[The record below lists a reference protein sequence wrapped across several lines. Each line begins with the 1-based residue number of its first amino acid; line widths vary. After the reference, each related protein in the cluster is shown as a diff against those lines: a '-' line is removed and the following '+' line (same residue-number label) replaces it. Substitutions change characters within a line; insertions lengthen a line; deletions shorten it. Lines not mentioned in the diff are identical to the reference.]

1 MAMEFLDIRTVILSQ
16 LLIQLVCALVLF
28 LLWRDNRAR
37 YDGLGLWVMNA
48 VLQLA
53 GLTLVMLRGHVPD
66 LLSMVGGN
74 TLALGS
80 ITLLYSGLS
89 RFAGLL
95 ALNRLNLYALAV
107 FALIHSYFS
116 VVDVSFQARNLNFN
130 AFLIFY
136 SLRIVVL
143 LRGYPEEL
151 RRHATAV
158 SHPLMAFAGVSLARI
173 ALLLSGEH
181 GHDFMQNCPAD
192 TALFLLYSGLVILL
206 AYGLFIMVNRRL
218 LAETREDYEGRIEA
232 ERVLTGA
239 LRVARLGTWRWDVKS
254 NRLNWSDGMYSI
266 FGIDKSSFTGDLGDV
281 VARAI
286 HPDDRT
292 AVEASNIRVIK
303 DGAPA
308 GLAYRVIWPDGSMH
322 WVYAEAS
329 ELLKDEADA
338 PSVLKGYAQDITDRK
353 MAEAELSSSKERF
366 QKAFHAAPFLMS
378 LSEIET
384 GRYIEVND
392 KFCEVTGFSRE
403 ELLGRTSTEIGWI
416 GCEAR
421 ARLLSESNG
430 SSMRIPEIT
439 LTAKGGRPVVCSY
452 SCERVS
458 MGGKSILLA
467 IAEDITNLK
476 KAESAML
483 VAQKL
488 EALGTLA
495 GGIAHDFNNLLT
507 GITGN
512 LSMMR
517 STAASGRDIGELVQE
532 AETACFTA
540 RGLARQLLTF
550 SSGGEP
556 VKAPVDI
563 AALVRE
569 SVSFSLR
576 GSSVRAEVGSGEGLR
591 VLGDREQLF
600 QVLQNLTVNA
610 AQAMSGAGAVS
621 VSILAEEVSE
631 GEVPALRA
639 GRYVR
644 VEVKDSGSG
653 IAAESLPRIF
663 DPYFSTKGQGRGLGL
678 AVCRSV
684 VVKHGGAIAVVS
696 EPGKGSAFSVYL
708 PLTDRSPS
716 DSGRTAPAPL
726 KVGSGR
732 VLIMDDEEVVY
743 KALRRMLGALG
754 YEAEVVGDGRKA
766 LEAWA
771 AAQKS
776 GRPFLA
782 AIMDLTIPGGM
793 GGAEAVKLLKTS
805 DSKAKVLVS
814 SGYSDDPIMAEYASY
829 GFDGV
834 LAKPYRV
841 EDLSA
846 ALSKLLT

>member
-1 MAMEFLDIRTVILSQ
+1 MMNLDIYTLLMGQ
-16 LLIQLVCALVLF
+16 LLVSAVCALTVF
-28 LLWRDNRAR
+28 LLWKNNRDR
-37 YDGLGLWVMNA
+37 YDGLGLWFWSYVTQA
-48 VLQLA
+48 VYMALL
-53 GLTLVMLRGHVPD
+53 LLRGHVPD
-66 LLSMVGGN
+66 FVSIVLANTIGVGGI
-74 TLALGS
+74 LFLC
-80 ITLLYSGLS
+80 
-89 RFAGLL
+89 AGLRRFFGRPL
-95 ALNRLNLYALAV
+95 DLDPVNLGGLAV
-107 FALIHSYFS
+107 FVS
-116 VVDVSFQARNLNFN
+116 VLYYYTAVQPSLPHRNLNFN
-130 AFLIFY
+130 AFLLFFCA
-136 SLRIVVL
+136 RCAWFTA
-143 LRGYPEEL
+143 RAEAGEL
-151 RRHATAV
+151 RRLSLPLRHTLLAFCGLSLLRISYV
-158 SHPLMAFAGVSLARI
+158 LIGHPAHEFLREASPDSVFIMVYS
-173 ALLLSGEH
+173 ALVGMLTFS
-181 GHDFMQNCPAD
+181 
-192 TALFLLYSGLVILL
+192 LFLL
-206 AYGLFIMVNRRL
+206 VNRRL
-218 LAETREDYEGRIEA
+218 MSDMEADFNGRMEA
-232 ERVLTGA
+232 EKVLSGA
-239 LRVARLGTWRWDVKS
+239 LRVAKLGTWRWDIKS

-266 FGIDKSSFTGDLGDV
+266 FGIDKNSFTGDLGDV

-286 HPDDRT
+286 HPDDRA
-292 AVEASNIRVIK
+292 AVEASNTKVIR

-308 GLAYRVIWPDGSMH
+308 GLAYRVIWPDGGMH

-329 ELLKDEADA
+329 ELLKDEAGA

-421 ARLLSESNG
+421 ARLLRESNG
-430 SSMRIPEIT
+430 SSLRIPELT

-452 SCERVS
+452 ACERVS
-458 MGGKSILLA
+458 MGGKNILLA
-467 IAEDITNLK
+467 IAEDITSLK

-488 EALGTLA
+488 DALGTLA

-517 STAASGRDIGELVQE
+517 NMAASGRDIGELVQE

-550 SSGGEP
+550 ASGGEP
-556 VKAPVDI
+556 VKVTVDM

-569 SVSFSLR
+569 SVPFSLR
-576 GSSVRAEVGSGEGLR
+576 GSPARAEISGGEGLR

-610 AQAMSGAGAVS
+610 AQAMAGGGVVLVS
-621 VSILAEEVSE
+621 VRAEDVSE
-631 GEVPALRA
+631 GKVPALRA
-639 GRYVR
+639 GRYVC
-644 VEVKDSGSG
+644 VEVRDSGSG

-743 KALRRMLGALG
+743 KALRRMLSALG

-805 DSKAKVLVS
+805 DNKAKVLVS